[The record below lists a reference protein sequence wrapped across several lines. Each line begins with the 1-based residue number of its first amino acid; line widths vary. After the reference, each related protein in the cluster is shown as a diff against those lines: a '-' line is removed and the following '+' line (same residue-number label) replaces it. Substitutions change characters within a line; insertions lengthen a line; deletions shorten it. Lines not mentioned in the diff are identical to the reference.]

1 MLGPALL
8 MLRKK
13 YIYYFSML
21 QTVLHSS
28 FEHVDYRVTRLFLA
42 ALEVIRRGHWNFY
55 RLENAHL
62 NNAGKFRAVKTVV
75 PLPFREVGEE
85 D

>member
-1 MLGPALL
+1 MYTYACKTKPLC
-8 MLRKK
+8 
-13 YIYYFSML
+13 
-21 QTVLHSS
+21 
-28 FEHVDYRVTRLFLA
+28 RLK
-42 ALEVIRRGHWNFY
+42 
-55 RLENAHL
+55 NAHL